1 MRNQFINRER
11 FDEWAKHYALTLT
24 EQGMNPKQRQTQVR
38 QYNPHIVLRN
48 YLAQQVIDRAEQD
61 DFEMFHQLI
70 GALKKPYEYIK
81 QYQKFSAPPPDW

>member
-1 MRNQFINRER
+1 
-11 FDEWAKHYALTLT
+11 
-24 EQGMNPKQRQTQVR
+24 
-38 QYNPHIVLRN
+38 
-48 YLAQQVIDRAEQD
+48 VIDRAEQD